1 MPVDFEITQISSTST
16 VLKPYCS
23 IRKFGFW
30 KLTLICPHSL
40 QTLGRRSSL
49 SLGSP
54 PPPPPPRQN
63 HLGLQPRIGRCV
75 HPDLLL
81 NSRPCHCHSVFL
93 VIWRNETAD
102 RVICSTNIEWDSNP
116 TMRHC
121 RPERW
126 APLRLRS
133 KPLLVVVGADGCRAL
148 LSFNIHSFA
157 IWLLFDVRGQ
167 QLHIIYATSCIYM
180 INLHKPL

>member
-1 MPVDFEITQISSTST
+1 MNVHINAQTSDFEILDQLNLIHI
-16 VLKPYCS
+16 VPIKYYC
-23 IRKFGFW
+23 FLDL
-30 KLTLICPHSL
+30 LTLIYPHSL

-54 PPPPPPRQN
+54 PPPPPPPPRLN

-167 QLHIIYATSCIYM
+167 QLHIIYATSCM
-180 INLHKPL
+180 IW